1 MFDSIIRFIALALLA
16 IWCFILVRPFIAL
29 ILWGSVIAV
38 VLFPAFLW
46 LSRRLGNQRTLAA
59 TLMTL
64 LGILIILGPVSLMVS
79 AIVSS
84 IHALSEA
91 IANRTFQVPPPPP
104 GIANWPIIGETLA
117 GIWQQASN
125 NMLVVL
131 EEYQNQIQAIA
142 TALLSL
148 ASSAGIGIL
157 QFLLSTVIAAVLML
171 NATAIGQGIR
181 RFILRLDPDRGEEF
195 LVLSVNTIRNVTRGV
210 IGVALLQTFL
220 IGIGLLLAGIPLAGI
235 LILVCL
241 ILSIVQVGPGLVVLP
256 TLVYAWISMGT
267 LKAFLFTIWM
277 VLAGASDNFLKPM
290 VMARGLPV
298 PMLVIFIGVIG
309 GTLAHGIIGL
319 FVGPVILALG
329 YEVLRAWVNEGDALP
344 QN

>member
-59 TLMTL
+59 TLLTL
-64 LGILIILGPVSLMVS
+64 LGIAIILGPVSLMVS

-84 IHALSEA
+84 IHTLSEA

-104 GIANWPIIGETLA
+104 GIANWPIIGEALA

-157 QFLLSTVIAAVLML
+157 QFLLSTIIAAVLML

-256 TLVYAWISMGT
+256 TLVYAWTSMGT
-267 LKAFLFTIWM
+267 LKALLFTIWM

>member
-59 TLMTL
+59 TLLTL
-64 LGILIILGPVSLMVS
+64 LGIAIILGPVSLMVS

-84 IHALSEA
+84 IHTLSEA

-104 GIANWPIIGETLA
+104 GISNWPFIGETLA
-117 GIWQQASN
+117 GIWQQASSN
-125 NMLVVL
+125 LLVVL

-148 ASSAGIGIL
+148 ASSAGLGIL
-157 QFLLSTVIAAVLML
+157 QFLLSTIIAAVLML
-171 NATAIGQGIR
+171 NATAIGKGIR

-235 LILVCL
+235 LILLCL

-256 TLVYAWISMGT
+256 TVIYAWTSMGT
-267 LKAFLFTIWM
+267 LQALLFTIWM
-277 VLAGASDNFLKPM
+277 VLSGASDNVIKPM

>member
-16 IWCFILVRPFIAL
+16 LWCFILVRPFIAL
-29 ILWGSVIAV
+29 ILWGTVIAV

-59 TLMTL
+59 TLLTL
-64 LGILIILGPVSLMVS
+64 LGIAIILGPVSLMVG

-84 IHALSEA
+84 IQTLAEA
-91 IANRTFQVPPPPP
+91 IANRTVQVPPPPP
-104 GIANWPIIGETLA
+104 GIANWPIFGGALA
-117 GIWQQASN
+117 DLWEQASN
-125 NMLVVL
+125 NLLLVL
-131 EEYQNQIQAIA
+131 DRYRNQVQAIA
-142 TALLSL
+142 TTLLSL

-171 NATAIGQGIR
+171 NATAIGKGMR

-195 LVLSVNTIRNVTRGV
+195 IVLAVTTIRNVTRGV
-210 IGVALLQTFL
+210 IGIALFQTFL

-235 LILVCL
+235 LILLCL

-256 TLVYAWISMGT
+256 TVVYAWTSMGT
-267 LKAFLFTIWM
+267 LKALLFTIWM
-277 VLAGASDNFLKPM
+277 VVSGASDNVLKPM

-309 GTLAHGIIGL
+309 GTLVHGIIGL

-329 YEVLRAWVNEGDALP
+329 YEVLRAWVNEGVTLP
-344 QN
+344 QD